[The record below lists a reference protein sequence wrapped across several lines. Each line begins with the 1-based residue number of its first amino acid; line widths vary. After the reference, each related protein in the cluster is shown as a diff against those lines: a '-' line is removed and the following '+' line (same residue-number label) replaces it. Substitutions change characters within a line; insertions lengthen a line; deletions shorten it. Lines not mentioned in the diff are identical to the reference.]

1 MASNHPLVER
11 FRSGDVPAPLKSAAA
26 RGALP
31 LPAEDLLEILFLLR
45 REPSKEVQQDIVK
58 TIESIPLDV
67 VQQVASDPATPAAML
82 DFLARASVSAKRDL
96 VLEKLVMNPVTADA
110 TLALLAQYGSESIL
124 EFLSFNQIRLTRAPA
139 ILQAMLQSPRCSQSI
154 RRRLQEIWDLHQ
166 QGLSRQQQVTT
177 QAPAA
182 PAAAEPAPAA
192 PLAAEPAAPAADGA
206 PVAPVPPVT
215 AGGVGPEGAAAAA
228 PEVEMSAE
236 ERAIEEAAD
245 AMAAAAA
252 AAAADLSLDDLANLE
267 LNQQILEQMAV
278 DEEVSEEE
286 LRLAQ
291 RLLTMT
297 VPEKVQLAIKGDRNA
312 RSVLIR
318 DAAKMVQE
326 AVIQSPKITDNEIE
340 QISKMRSIGVDVI
353 RALIAKR
360 EAMKSYTVVTNLVKN
375 PKTPVPDAM
384 TLMQRLQDRDLQ
396 MITKDKNVPDP
407 VRRQAAIILQKRAP
421 KKRKKVGH

>member
-1 MASNHPLVER
+1 MASTHPLVER
-11 FRSGDVPAPLKSAAA
+11 FRVGNVPQPLKSAAA

-45 REPSKEVQQDIVK
+45 REPSKELQHDIIK

-67 VQQVASDPATPAAML
+67 VQQVASDASTAPAML
-82 DFLARASVSAKRDL
+82 DFLARASIQARRDL
-96 VLEKLVMNPVTADA
+96 VLEKIVGNPSSADA

-124 EFLSFNQIRLTRAPA
+124 EFLSFNQVRLTRAPA
-139 ILQAMLQSPRCSQSI
+139 ILQAMLQSPRCTQSI

-166 QGLSRQQQVTT
+166 KELAQQSKVTT
-177 QAPAA
+177 QAPAPAA
-182 PAAAEPAPAA
+182 PAAAAESRDDIDALMESPPPEAPQPAEAA
-192 PLAAEPAAPAADGA
+192 VAGDAGADAAEQSDEAREAAAEALAAEMAA
-206 PVAPVPPVT
+206 
-215 AGGVGPEGAAAAA
+215 
-228 PEVEMSAE
+228 
-236 ERAIEEAAD
+236 EAAE
-245 AMAAAAA
+245 
-252 AAAADLSLDDLANLE
+252 LSLEDLANLE
-267 LNQQILEQMAV
+267 LNQKILEQMAQ

-291 RLLTMT
+291 KLLTMT

-312 RSVLIR
+312 RMVLIR
-318 DAAKMVQE
+318 DSAKLVQE

-340 QISKMRSIGVDVI
+340 QISKMRSISVDVI
-353 RALIAKR
+353 RAMINKR

-384 TLMQRLQDRDLQ
+384 TLMQRLQDRDLTF
-396 MITKDKNVPDP
+396 ITKDKNVPDP

-421 KKRKKVGH
+421 KKAKKVGH